1 MIYSAII
8 FKNDKIGDIIHSFLA
23 IKKIIDNNKD
33 KKVLIYL
40 SNLNSEIK
48 FLFNYPNVE
57 FKVVSEKLS
66 LIEKINIIIFFL
78 FNKVNETYIL
88 KPSNFLFFL
97 PFILYFKKLK
107 FNGICINNFS
117 GC

>member
-1 MIYSAII
+1 MTYSAII
-8 FKNDKIGDIIHSFLA
+8 FKNDKVGDIIHSFLA
-23 IKKIIDNNKD
+23 IKKIINNSED

-66 LIEKINIIIFFL
+66 LIEKINIIIFF
-78 FNKVNETYIL
+78 
-88 KPSNFLFFL
+88 
-97 PFILYFKKLK
+97 FI
-107 FNGICINNFS
+107 
-117 GC
+117 

>member
-1 MIYSAII
+1 MTYSAII
-8 FKNDKIGDIIHSFLA
+8 FKNDKVGDIIHSFLA
-23 IKKIIDNNKD
+23 IKKIINNSED

-78 FNKVNETYIL
+78 FNKVNETYIF
-88 KPSNFLFFL
+88 KPSNFLFFFTIHFL
-97 PFILYFKKLK
+97 L
-107 FNGICINNFS
+107 
-117 GC
+117 